1 MWLFCFVAITLIV
14 APSVKPQLLYEDDN
28 IPLMNNP
35 VEMRKMLLSLI
46 NTFDRKITEN
56 FTKLLARVQ
65 NDFQSKLRNQS
76 AELIFVQK
84 LNNENKTFTNTFDRK
99 NSENFT
105 RSLANVQND
114 FQSKLNNLS
123 AELMSV
129 QNENKEIKSKLLDLT
144 KRQTDA
150 QLNRYST
157 KPTVEAE
164 RNITDIQTDLDAKI
178 KEKFEKLES
187 SIQANLTLRLED
199 NNALMEDNMEIKRM
213 IGYLN
218 NTQTE
223 LNSKV
228 DGLEKLLKEKEKL
241 NYRLAINESSLND
254 LERKT
259 QVLNDTLH
267 DLQKEGFVMKTKVS
281 TIVTDVQKKA
291 DILEQ
296 MGSKVTQQSIKVNET
311 LRSIYE
317 LKEQEKNRIIY
328 FANVTSTAD
337 NMRNELFILKTSLD
351 TLKNQTNYLNVDLTH
366 VNSSVINE
374 SQQIEENKM
383 KINGYISQLSYLQM
397 TVKSQETMLQNL
409 QNAVEN
415 VGSLPSRCNDSQKP
429 ISCEKG
435 VAKVTRISVIADGI
449 RLVNGSSWNEGR
461 VEVYESG
468 GWGSVCSSEWD
479 TMDASVV
486 CKVMGFKYGVV
497 ITSGLFGLGGGP
509 VQMTN
514 VSCDG
519 SESSIFGCLYNR
531 TKECPTN
538 QTAGVVCTNANPLRL
553 VNGRT
558 EAEGRVEIYTENSR
572 GRGEWRTV
580 SDRNWGNSEA
590 HAVCQILGFP
600 GHHTIPRAGYHFG
613 QGTGEICL
621 EDVKCNGTELSL
633 LDCHYQWNS
642 NCSHTGD
649 AGVSCLTIRLMEGYD
664 ESEGRVEVLIDNQWG
679 TVCDDNWGQNEA
691 SVVCRSLG
699 LPSANAVA
707 KRSAYFGHGNSEIIL
722 NGLNCSGGE
731 NDIQECSRTQ
741 SGLEKC
747 GHENDAGV
755 RCLQIRLVNKPG
767 NKVSGMVEVYIKNE
781 WGKVCGDNWTNKDSQ
796 VVCRHLGYPRH
807 TAYPLQN
814 NFFGQNPGRIWINNV
829 HCLGGEQTLLNCN
842 HSTNSRDIQCTSRRA
857 AGVNCAPLTLVGGPS
872 DREGRVEVY
881 TDQQWGTVCDTHWG
895 DQEAR
900 VVCENLGYFG
910 HHAIPRRNSFFG
922 GGNGSILMADVHCE
936 GNVSSLLDCRH
947 QVAITTNC
955 SHNNDAGVS
964 CLPVRLVGGQND
976 REGRVEVYMNHVWGT
991 VCDDDWD
998 HDDAQVVCQS
1008 LGFPNF
1014 TGVARA
1020 AAYFGQGSGPI
1031 LLDNVRCNGNEVD
1044 IRNCSYTTNVNCGH
1058 SEDAGVICVP
1068 LRLVDG
1074 KIGKEGRVEVYMN
1087 NHWGTVCNT
1096 NWGQNEA
1103 QVVCENIGYGR
1114 FNAVPRQS
1122 AFFGEGI
1129 GDIVLHNV
1137 RCSGRET
1144 ALIECQHEVLA
1155 STNCSHDNDA
1165 GVSCLSVRLF
1175 GGRNAMEGRVEIFMR
1190 NEWGTICDTLW
1201 DSKDGNVVCR
1211 SLGYE
1216 GFTGVPRYNSFY
1228 GKGSGRIWLQN
1239 SSCNVDETSIQ
1250 NCIKSGI
1257 WVHQCNHSN
1266 EAGVKCVPI
1275 RLVNGSSIDEGRVEV
1290 YQYNQWSTICGQNC
1304 SDSEAQVLCHSLGF
1318 GRAMN
1323 INATAFFGEGNGD
1336 ILIQNVNCKGTESSL
1351 LDCGKDDV
1359 TVQNCSHHYD
1369 VGVKCSSVRLV
1380 NDTHEWEGLVEM
1392 YDGGAWKGLCAQNWN
1407 TAEARV
1413 ACRSLG
1419 FDGSTAVT
1427 QPFKMNQRIKAK
1439 FPTYFDCRGHE
1450 RNLFECSHHRIPV
1463 KTGWYSNDECTQ
1475 AEVRCIPVRLS
1486 GGYSNKEG
1494 RVEVFMNNVWGTICD
1509 AGWDSVDTR
1518 IVCNTLFG
1526 YSYGGTKVSAG
1537 HFAQGVGDILLANVS
1552 CTGSESNVL
1561 ECKHSL
1567 MTDHCTH
1574 SKDVAVKCYQNIRLN
1589 DGKLE
1594 VYVKNEWG
1602 TVCTY
1607 GWDDADAKVACRSLG
1622 LPSMYAKARTAYNY
1636 DRNLQWFF
1644 PGVDDENPSL
1654 LSSVGCRGTELSL
1667 FDCSSSSG
1675 SRYCYG
1681 SEIAAVDCA

>member
-1 MWLFCFVAITLIV
+1 MRLFCFVVITTIV
-14 APSVKPQLLYEDDN
+14 SPSVKPQLLYERDTMA
-28 IPLMNNP
+28 LLNNP
-35 VEMRKMLLSLI
+35 DEMRKMFLSLM
-46 NTFDRKITEN
+46 NTFDRKIAEN
-56 FTKLLARVQ
+56 FTRLVAGVQ
-65 NDFQSKLRNQS
+65 NDFQSKLDKQS
-76 AELIFVQK
+76 AELVSVQNG
-84 LNNENKTFTNTFDRK
+84 NNKNQTFITTFDK
-99 NSENFT
+99 TIAENFT
-105 RSLANVQND
+105 KLLASIQND
-114 FQSKLNNLS
+114 FQSKIGNLS
-123 AELMSV
+123 AELMSI
-129 QNENKEIKSKLLDLT
+129 QKENKEITNQLLDLN
-144 KRQTDA
+144 KRQTDT
-150 QLNRYST
+150 QSYKYQTR
-157 KPTVEAE
+157 PTMEAE
-164 RNITDIQTDLDAKI
+164 RNMIDIQTDIDAKI

-187 SIQANLTLRLED
+187 SIQTNITLRLED
-199 NNALMEDNMEIKRM
+199 NNIVVKDNIEMKRM

-218 NTQTE
+218 DTQTE
-223 LNSKV
+223 LKSKV
-228 DGLEKLLKEKEKL
+228 DGLEKLLDVKEKWGDRE
-241 NYRLAINESSLND
+241 AIDEPSLDN

-267 DLQKEGFVMKTKVS
+267 DLQKECLAMKTNMS
-281 TIVTDVQKKA
+281 TIVTDVQKEA

-296 MGSKVTQQSIKVNET
+296 MASKITQQRIKLNET
-311 LRSIYE
+311 SQSVHE
-317 LKEQEKNRIIY
+317 LKEQ
-328 FANVTSTAD
+328 ANNNTICIASVKSTAD
-337 NMRNELFILKTSLD
+337 ITHNKLVFFKTILEA
-351 TLKNQTNYLNVDLTH
+351 LKNQTNNLNDDLIH
-366 VNSSVINE
+366 VNSSIIND
-374 SQQIEENKM
+374 SQQIEENKI
-383 KINGYISQLSYLQM
+383 KLNGYISHLSNLQI
-397 TVKSQETMLQNL
+397 TVQSQEIKLQNL
-409 QNAVEN
+409 QNAIEN
-415 VGSLPSRCNDSQKP
+415 VESLPSKCNDSQKS

-449 RLVNGSSWNEGR
+449 RLVNGSSWSEGR

-468 GWGSVCSSEWD
+468 GWGSICSTEWD

-486 CKVMGFKYGVV
+486 CQVVGFKYGVAV
-497 ITSGLFGLGGGP
+497 TSGLFGLGNGP

-519 SESSIFGCLYNR
+519 SESSIFGCLYTR
-531 TKECPTN
+531 TKECPIN

-580 SDRNWGNSEA
+580 SDKSWGKSEA
-590 HAVCQILGFP
+590 QAVCQILGLS
-600 GHHTIPRAGYHFG
+600 GYHTVPRAGYHFG

-621 EDVKCNGTELSL
+621 ENVKCNGTELGL
-633 LDCHYQWNS
+633 LDCQYRWNS

-649 AGVSCLTIRLMEGYD
+649 AGVSCLTIRLMDGYD

-679 TVCDDNWGQNEA
+679 TICDDNWDQNEA
-691 SVVCRSLG
+691 TVVCRSLG

-707 KRSAYFGHGNSEIIL
+707 KSSAYFGHSNGVVFL

-731 NDIQECSRTQ
+731 DDILKCPRRKSA
-741 SGLEKC
+741 LEKC

-755 RCLQIRLVNKPG
+755 RCLQIRLVNKPD
-767 NKVSGMVEVYIKNE
+767 NKVSGLVEVYIKNE
-781 WGKVCGDNWTNKDSQ
+781 WGRVCGDNWTNEDAQ
-796 VVCRHLGYPRH
+796 VVCRHLGIPRH
-807 TAYPLQN
+807 TAYSLQN
-814 NFFGQNPGRIWINNV
+814 KFFGQNPGRIWINNV
-829 HCLGGEQTLLNCN
+829 HCLGGEQSLLNCN
-842 HSTNSRDIQCTSRRA
+842 HSTDSRDIQCTSKRA

-872 DREGRVEVY
+872 EREGRVEVY

-895 DQEAR
+895 EQEAR

-910 HHAIPRRNSFFG
+910 HHAIPRRSSFFG
-922 GGNGSILMADVHCE
+922 GGNGSMLLANVQCE

-947 QVAITTNC
+947 QVAIPTNC

-976 REGRVEVYMNHVWGT
+976 REGRVEVYLNNVWGT

-1014 TGVARA
+1014 TGVARV

-1044 IRNCSYTTNVNCGH
+1044 IRNCTYTSNVNCGH

-1103 QVVCENIGYGR
+1103 QVVCENLGYGR

-1122 AFFGEGI
+1122 TFFGEGI

-1144 ALIECQHEVLA
+1144 DLIDCQHEVIA
-1155 STNCSHDNDA
+1155 SSTNCSHDNDA
-1165 GVSCLSVRLF
+1165 GVSCLPVRLF
-1175 GGRNAMEGRVEIFMR
+1175 GGRNDMEGRVEIFMQ

-1201 DSKDGNVVCR
+1201 DIKDGSVVCR

-1228 GKGSGRIWLQN
+1228 GKGSGRIWVQN
-1239 SSCNVDETSIQ
+1239 SSCNGDETSIQ

-1257 WVHQCNHSN
+1257 GVHQCNHSN
-1266 EAGVKCVPI
+1266 DAGVKCFPI
-1275 RLVNGSSIDEGRVEV
+1275 RLVNGSNIDEGRVEV
-1290 YQYNQWSTICGQNC
+1290 YQGNQWSTICGQNW
-1304 SDSEAQVLCHSLGF
+1304 SDSEAQVVCQNLGF

-1323 INATAFFGEGNGD
+1323 INDTAFFGEGKGD
-1336 ILIQNVNCKGTESSL
+1336 ILIQNVNCKGTESSF

-1380 NDTHEWEGLVEM
+1380 NGTHEWEGLVEL
-1392 YDGGAWKGLCAQNWN
+1392 YDGSTWKGLCTQNWN
-1407 TAEARV
+1407 TAEAQV
-1413 ACRSLG
+1413 VCRSLG
-1419 FDGSTAVT
+1419 FDGSTVVT
-1427 QPFKMNQRIKAK
+1427 QSLKINQRIKVK

-1450 RNLFECSHHRIPV
+1450 RNLFECSHHKMPV
-1463 KTGWYSNDECTQ
+1463 NTGWYSKDECTQ
-1475 AEVRCIPVRLS
+1475 AEVRCIPLRLS
-1486 GGYSNKEG
+1486 GGYSNVEG
-1494 RVEVFMNNVWGTICD
+1494 RVEVFMNNVWGTICE
-1509 AGWDSVDTR
+1509 AEWGSVDSR
-1518 IVCNTLFG
+1518 VVCQTLFG
-1526 YSYGGTKVSAG
+1526 YSYVGTKVSTG
-1537 HFAQGVGDILLANVS
+1537 HLGRGVGDILLANVT
-1552 CTGSESNVL
+1552 CTGTESNVL

-1567 MTDHCTH
+1567 VTDHCSH
-1574 SKDVAVKCYQNIRLN
+1574 SQDVAVKCYQNIRLN
-1589 DGKLE
+1589 DGNVE
-1594 VYVKNEWG
+1594 VNVENEWG
-1602 TVCTY
+1602 TVCGY
-1607 GWDDADAKVACRSLG
+1607 MWDDADAKVACRSLG
-1622 LPSMYAKARTAYNY
+1622 MPSKNANARTAYNY
-1636 DRNLQWFF
+1636 ERNRRRYYYAMM
-1644 PGVDDENPSL
+1644 PIL
-1654 LSSVGCRGTELSL
+1654 LSYVGCRGTESSL
-1667 FDCSSSSG
+1667 FDCSSY
-1675 SRYCYG
+1675 SRLGNCYG
-1681 SEIAAVDCA
+1681 SKIAAVDCA

>member
-1 MWLFCFVAITLIV
+1 MWLFCFVAITTIV
-14 APSVKPQLLYEDDN
+14 TPLVKPQLLYEGDN
-28 IPLMNNP
+28 MLLINNPDEMKKTFLSLMNA
-35 VEMRKMLLSLI
+35 
-46 NTFDRKITEN
+46 FDRKIGEN
-56 FTKLLARVQ
+56 FTRLLAGVQ
-65 NDFQSKLRNQS
+65 NDFQSKLG
-76 AELIFVQK
+76 
-84 LNNENKTFTNTFDRK
+84 
-99 NSENFT
+99 
-105 RSLANVQND
+105 
-114 FQSKLNNLS
+114 NLS

-129 QNENKEIKSKLLDLT
+129 QNENKEIKSKLLYLS

-150 QLNRYST
+150 QSHIYPTR
-157 KPTVEAE
+157 PTVEAE
-164 RNITDIQTDLDAKI
+164 RNIIDIQTNLDAKI

-187 SIQANLTLRLED
+187 SIQANLTLRLEG
-199 NNALMEDNMEIKRM
+199 NNVVMEDNKEMKRI

-223 LNSKV
+223 LKFKV
-228 DGLEKLLKEKEKL
+228 DGLEKLLKEKEKW
-241 NYRLAINESSLND
+241 NARVAINESSLNN

-267 DLQKEGFVMKTKVS
+267 DLQNECFVTKANIS
-281 TIVTDVQKKA
+281 TIVLDVEKEA

-296 MGSKVTQQSIKVNET
+296 MASKITKQRIQLNET
-311 LRSIYE
+311 SQSMYE
-317 LKEQEKNRIIY
+317 LKEQ
-328 FANVTSTAD
+328 ANNNTNYIARVKSAAD
-337 NMRNELFILKTSLD
+337 IMRNELFFLKTSLEA
-351 TLKNQTNYLNVDLTH
+351 LKNQTNNLNVDLIH
-366 VNSSVINE
+366 VNSSVIND
-374 SQQIEENKM
+374 SQQIEENKI
-383 KINGYISQLSYLQM
+383 KINGYISQLSNLQM
-397 TVKSQETMLQNL
+397 IAKSQETRLQNF

-415 VGSLPSRCNDSQKP
+415 VGSLPSGCNNSQKP

-449 RLVNGSSWNEGR
+449 RLVNGSSWSEGR

-468 GWGSVCSSEWD
+468 GWGSVCSTEWD

-486 CKVMGFKYGVV
+486 CKVVGFKYGVA
-497 ITSGLFGLGGGP
+497 ITSGLFGLGSGLI
-509 VQMTN
+509 QMTN

-519 SESSIFGCLYNR
+519 SESSIFGCLYTR
-531 TKECPTN
+531 TKECPIN

-558 EAEGRVEIYTENSR
+558 EAEGRVEIYIENSR

-580 SDRNWGNSEA
+580 SDRSWGKSEA
-590 HAVCQILGFP
+590 QAVCQILGFS
-600 GHHTIPRAGYHFG
+600 GYHTVPRAGYHFG
-613 QGTGEICL
+613 QGTGKICL
-621 EDVKCNGTELSL
+621 EDVKCNGTELGL
-633 LDCHYQWNS
+633 LDCHYRWNS

-649 AGVSCLTIRLMEGYD
+649 AGVSCLTIRLMDGYD
-664 ESEGRVEVLIDNQWG
+664 DSEGRVEVLIDNQWG
-679 TVCDDNWGQNEA
+679 TICDDNWDQNEA

-707 KRSAYFGHGNSEIIL
+707 KRSAYFGHSNGVVFL

-731 NDIQECSRTQ
+731 DDIQKCTRRK

-755 RCLQIRLVNKPG
+755 RCLQIRLVNKPD
-767 NKVSGMVEVYIKNE
+767 NKVSGVVEVYIKNE
-781 WGKVCGDNWTNKDSQ
+781 WGKVCGDNWTNEDAQ
-796 VVCRHLGYPRH
+796 VVCRHLGFPRH

-814 NFFGQNPGRIWINNV
+814 KFFGQNPGRIWINNV
-829 HCLGGEQTLLNCN
+829 HCLGGEQSLLNCN
-842 HSTNSRDIQCTSRRA
+842 HSTDSRDIQCTSTIA

-895 DQEAR
+895 EQEAR

-910 HHAIPRRNSFFG
+910 HHAIPRRSSFFG
-922 GGNGSILMADVHCE
+922 GGNGSILLADVQCE

-947 QVAITTNC
+947 QVTIPTNC

-976 REGRVEVYMNHVWGT
+976 REGRVEVYLNNIWGT

-1014 TGVARA
+1014 TGVARV

-1044 IRNCSYTTNVNCGH
+1044 IRNCSFTSNVNCGH

-1074 KIGKEGRVEVYMN
+1074 KIGKEGRVEVYV

-1103 QVVCENIGYGR
+1103 QVVCENLGYGR

-1129 GDIVLHNV
+1129 GDFVLHNV

-1144 ALIECQHEVLA
+1144 DLINCQHEVIA

-1165 GVSCLSVRLF
+1165 GVSCLPVRLF
-1175 GGRNAMEGRVEIFMR
+1175 GGRNDMEGRVEIFMQ

-1201 DSKDGNVVCR
+1201 DSKDGSVVCR

-1216 GFTGVPRYNSFY
+1216 GFTGVPLYNSFY

-1239 SSCNVDETSIQ
+1239 SSCNGDETSIQ

-1257 WVHQCNHSN
+1257 GVHQCNHSN
-1266 EAGVKCVPI
+1266 DAGVKCVPI
-1275 RLVNGSSIDEGRVEV
+1275 RLVNGSNIDEGRVEL
-1290 YQYNQWSTICGQNC
+1290 YQGNQWSTICGQNW
-1304 SDSEAQVLCHSLGF
+1304 SDSEAQVVCQSLGF

-1323 INATAFFGEGNGD
+1323 INDTAFFGEGKGD
-1336 ILIQNVNCKGTESSL
+1336 ILIHNVNCKGTESSL
-1351 LDCGKDDV
+1351 LDCGKDAA

-1380 NDTHEWEGLVEM
+1380 NGTHEWEGLVEL
-1392 YDGGAWKGLCAQNWN
+1392 YDGSTWKGLCAQNWN
-1407 TAEARV
+1407 TAEAQV
-1413 ACRSLG
+1413 VCRSLG
-1419 FDGSTAVT
+1419 FDGSTVLT
-1427 QPFKMNQRIKAK
+1427 QSLKINQRIKVK
-1439 FPTYFDCRGHE
+1439 LPTYFDCRGHE
-1450 RNLFECSHHRIPV
+1450 RNLFECSHHKMPV
-1463 KTGWYSNDECTQ
+1463 NTGWLFNDGCTQ
-1475 AEVRCIPVRLS
+1475 AEVRCIPVRLT
-1486 GGYSNKEG
+1486 GGLSNVEG
-1494 RVEVFMNNVWGTICD
+1494 RVEVFQNNVWGTICD
-1509 AGWDSVDTR
+1509 SGWDSVNSR
-1518 IVCNTLFG
+1518 VVCQTLFG
-1526 YSYGGTKVSAG
+1526 DGYFGTKVSTG
-1537 HFAQGVGDILLANVS
+1537 HLVRGVGDILLANVA

-1567 MTDHCTH
+1567 MTDHCSH

-1589 DGKLE
+1589 NGIVE
-1594 VYVKNEWG
+1594 VYVNNRWG
-1602 TVCTY
+1602 TVCGY
-1607 GWDDADAKVACRSLG
+1607 NWDDSDAKVVCGSLG
-1622 LPSMYAKARTAYNY
+1622 LPSKYANARAGSRYYYNSM
-1636 DRNLQWFF
+1636 
-1644 PGVDDENPSL
+1644 PIL
-1654 LSSVGCRGTELSL
+1654 LSYVGCRGTEASL
-1667 FDCSSSSG
+1667 FDCTMYTGSGYYCSG
-1675 SRYCYG
+1675 SRV
-1681 SEIAAVDCA
+1681 AAVNCA

>member
-910 HHAIPRRNSFFG
+910 HHAIPRQSSFFG
-922 GGNGSILMADVHCE
+922 GGNGSILMADVQCE

-947 QVAITTNC
+947 QVAIPTNC
-955 SHNNDAGVS
+955 SH
-964 CLPVRLVGGQND
+964 
-976 REGRVEVYMNHVWGT
+976 
-991 VCDDDWD
+991 
-998 HDDAQVVCQS
+998 
-1008 LGFPNF
+1008 
-1014 TGVARA
+1014 
-1020 AAYFGQGSGPI
+1020 
-1031 LLDNVRCNGNEVD
+1031 
-1044 IRNCSYTTNVNCGH
+1044 
-1058 SEDAGVICVP
+1058 
-1068 LRLVDG
+1068 
-1074 KIGKEGRVEVYMN
+1074 K
-1087 NHWGTVCNT
+1087 
-1096 NWGQNEA
+1096 
-1103 QVVCENIGYGR
+1103 
-1114 FNAVPRQS
+1114 
-1122 AFFGEGI
+1122 
-1129 GDIVLHNV
+1129 
-1137 RCSGRET
+1137 
-1144 ALIECQHEVLA
+1144 
-1155 STNCSHDNDA
+1155 NDA